1 MLHLNYLSEIL
12 AFYNWITFNSLPPD
26 AQALWHAL
34 LYLNNRCAIKFEN
47 VWYWRVE
54 FTITNSTLISI
65 LGFSRQQLDR
75 MRNILIQSGRI
86 MYKKG
91 KGNQC
96 GTYKLIPF
104 GANYVTQT
112 VTQLETQTDTQVW
125 SQTGQNHGTLIN
137 NNIYPPNVNSN
148 SFFDGDDEQARP
160 RENDGVENLLSDY
173 LEDINTYFGMTEALK
188 GEITTFTEKMFKKFF
203 GRVPTQQDIIQTFH
217 HVRVSKQKLDGT
229 WQVYLDEEKLG
240 IAEYAFNAASDAG
253 ALNWSYL
260 RGVFIK
266 IQQRGLKSRDDCEC
280 YDFDHDRLGGRV

>member
-1 MLHLNYLSEIL
+1 
-12 AFYNWITFNSLPPD
+12 
-26 AQALWHAL
+26 
-34 LYLNNRCAIKFEN
+34 
-47 VWYWRVE
+47 
-54 FTITNSTLISI
+54 
-65 LGFSRQQLDR
+65 
-75 MRNILIQSGRI
+75 